1 MQRQRGELVPVGE
14 VFSDLGGPVKAIREA
29 GIVKLTGCRGTKPPY
44 RVFRCGLTTDILWLS
59 QLVMR

>member
-29 GIVKLTGCRGTKPPY
+29 GPSPQRGFTLADQ
-44 RVFRCGLTTDILWLS
+44 VH
-59 QLVMR
+59 QLVTGPAKRTPREASWRG